1 MQIEN
6 NQPPADQEPQCIMKP
21 KKPIVHEAYQ
31 AEMVINGTYISI
43 PSQLLLAAD
52 DGSVYVVCDM
62 NETGGSLLVS
72 LTEWIDN
79 SKKGRL
85 LEFLRGEQK

>member
-6 NQPPADQEPQCIMKP
+6 NQPPADQEPKCIMKP
-21 KKPIVHEAYQ
+21 KKPIVHKAYQ

-43 PSQLLLAAD
+43 PSRLLFAAD
-52 DGSVYVVCDM
+52 DGSVYVVCHM
-62 NETGGSLLVS
+62 NETGGARYVS

-85 LEFLRGEQK
+85 MEFLSGK